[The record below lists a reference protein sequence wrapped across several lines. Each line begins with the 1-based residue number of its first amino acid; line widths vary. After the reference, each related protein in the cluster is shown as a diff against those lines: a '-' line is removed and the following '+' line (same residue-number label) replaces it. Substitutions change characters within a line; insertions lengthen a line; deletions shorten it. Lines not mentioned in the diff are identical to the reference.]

1 VTAAATIEH
10 SMRRA
15 HACGPVLCRLV
26 RMALWCIAMPFTI
39 AAMDSAVAETLD
51 DVEVRADTAD
61 TVIRIRFNPRI
72 QYLRH
77 VPAERGDLLQI
88 FFEVVGPVDT
98 PALVEEFRKLKAS
111 DSAPAFS
118 VTYPV
123 QPGVVTKKILVRF
136 ARPVRFKVRPGA
148 GNRTIEI
155 VLPQAAARSVRKRAI
170 MPDRPSPG
178 HGRFAIALESFP
190 SEDTS
195 GARPLP
201 PEFGDYELYTA
212 KSTGPGSGRYDLNL
226 GYFASEAAA
235 EAARARLQ
243 RLYPGARVVDLE
255 PQVVSPAV
263 PPPVPGASPQTVA
276 PSERESAPPAPTSAP
291 TPAPAVSTSR
301 GDAGPGAI
309 DDGSAA
315 ATESG
320 AAEQMG
326 KARSAIAAGDNE
338 AALQAL
344 NLVLF
349 LPPNR
354 QSQEAQEVVGLV
366 RERLGETEKARAEY
380 QLYLKLYPEGDGA
393 ARVRERL
400 AQLAPAATSGK
411 SVAGR
416 PSQAE
421 VRSINGS
428 IAQYYYD
435 GTTRS
440 ETAFSTPTTV
450 DRATLTTRDLSAL
463 VTTVDVNARFRNDKG
478 DTRLVFRD
486 TNSASF
492 ISSNPSVNRLNAAYV
507 DHRGLQLPVSFRLGR
522 QNGVSG
528 GVSGRFD
535 GAIIGWGFSP
545 KFRANVVAGAPVD
558 IRLESKR
565 QFYGFNVDAEGLADH
580 WSGNA
585 FIIEQTVDGV
595 PDRRAVGAEV
605 RYFNGGRSLYSL
617 VDYDVAFKAF
627 NIAMVQGTWQMEN
640 QTTYNLLVD
649 KRKAPLLAT
658 TNAVIGQ
665 PTSSISTLLQTST
678 LEQLRQRAEALTAD
692 VTQALLGVTT
702 PVGSKWQ
709 LGSDLRLTS
718 VGALPEVVDP
728 LTGLTIPAT
737 PATGNIYSYTV
748 QAIGSNLYSNRDIDS
763 FNITFQ
769 RSPTFQGQ
777 FYSWN
782 NLSALNERWT
792 IEPALRFYHQIDD
805 FGTRL
810 RRFTPGLR
818 LTYRWRNHL
827 ALESEFTLEKTMTK
841 SATTEDSATR
851 RFFYVGY
858 RYDF

>member
-1 VTAAATIEH
+1 
-10 SMRRA
+10 M
-15 HACGPVLCRLV
+15 VLWFI
-26 RMALWCIAMPFTI
+26 ALLFAIMT
-39 AAMDSAVAETLD
+39 MDSAVAETLD

-61 TVIRIRFNPRI
+61 TVIRIRFNPRV

-77 VPAERGDLLQI
+77 VPAESGDLLQI

-98 PALVEEFRKLKAS
+98 PALVEEFRKSKAS
-111 DSAPAFS
+111 DIAPAFS

-123 QPGVVTKKILVRF
+123 QPGVVTKKVLVRF
-136 ARPVRFKVRPGA
+136 ARPVKFKVRPGT

-190 SEDTS
+190 SEETS

-226 GYFASEAAA
+226 GYFATAAAA

-255 PQVVSPAV
+255 PQVPAV
-263 PPPVPGASPQTVA
+263 PPAVS
-276 PSERESAPPAPTSAP
+276 PPAPGAMPQAAAPAQREPAPPVSAAP
-291 TPAPAVSTSR
+291 PPQAPAVTTSR
-301 GDAGPGAI
+301 AETGPGTT

-320 AAEQMG
+320 AAEQMT
-326 KARSAIAAGDNE
+326 KARSAIATADNE

-344 NLVLF
+344 NQVLF

-366 RERLGETEKARAEY
+366 RERLGEIEKARAEY

-400 AQLAPAATSGK
+400 AQLAPATTSGK

-421 VRSINGS
+421 VRTVNGS

-535 GAIIGWGFSP
+535 GAIVGWGITP

-595 PDRRAVGAEV
+595 LDRRAIGGEV

-627 NIAMVQGTWQMEN
+627 NITMVQGTWQMEN
-640 QTTYNLLVD
+640 QTTYNLLFD

-702 PVGSKWQ
+702 PIGSKWQ
-709 LGSDLRLTS
+709 VGSDLRLTA
-718 VGALPEVVDP
+718 VGALPAVIDP

-748 QAIGSNLYSNRDIDS
+748 QAIGSNLYSSRDIDS

-769 RSPTFQGQ
+769 RSPAFQGQ

-792 IEPALRFYHQIDD
+792 IEPALRFYHQIDE

-810 RRFTPGLR
+810 QRITPGLR

-827 ALESEFTLEKTMTK
+827 ALESEFTLEKTTTK
-841 SATTEDSATR
+841 SATTEDSSTR